1 MNSIKAVAT
10 GAGWPIHSMS
20 IIYPFNQHTPET
32 MLFCK
37 KFIHIFSPLGCLS
50 CGDWILPHLLSKR
63 GPVNSWEDG
72 IHPGSFVYFLENL
85 GGNHTLQISNGNE
98 WEYMA
103 GWWLSHLLL
112 WKIWAR
118 QLGLL
123 FPIYG
128 KIKNV
133 PNHQPDG
140 GGQYSGRYRMSSFLG
155 GCIVFTFWI
164 LQHVFL
170 NNTLSCSWW
179 NPYYPHSLGWYGYGS
194 IPMKIPFLGGWTSI
208 YQLFWCSPGV
218 QGFDTLPYPS
228 SWQLDGK
235 TSISVFMM
243 VTPSLF
249 FGEWTPIP
257 IIGRFN

>member
-1 MNSIKAVAT
+1 M
-10 GAGWPIHSMS
+10 G
-20 IIYPFNQHTPET
+20 
-32 MLFCK
+32 
-37 KFIHIFSPLGCLS
+37 
-50 CGDWILPHLLSKR
+50 
-63 GPVNSWEDG
+63 
-72 IHPGSFVYFLENL
+72 
-85 GGNHTLQISNGNE
+85 
-98 WEYMA
+98 
-103 GWWLSHLLL
+103 
-112 WKIWAR
+112 
-118 QLGLL
+118 
-123 FPIYG
+123 IYG
-128 KIKNV
+128 WLVVEPPTPLKNMSSSVGIIVPNIWKNKNV

-235 TSISVFMM
+235 TSISVFLM
-243 VTPSLF
+243 VTPNLF